1 MLTTME
7 ENKTPAK
14 PVMDVAP
21 PKPPEVHP
29 DPSEEKP
36 DAPAKPTAKLD
47 KFALKSKRP
56 APLKKTGNNTGAG
69 MAIAAT
75 VVIVLGLAAMATYAY
90 LKTQ

>member
-1 MLTTME
+1 ME

-36 DAPAKPTAKLD
+36 DKPAKTD
-47 KFALKSKRP
+47 KPAPKPKRP
-56 APLKKTGNNTGAG
+56 APPKKSADNSGVG